1 MLTLLSSL
9 MSFDIKIFQ
18 IILGVTLVEQID
30 CTGIHNKC
38 AKDDLTM
45 DTEFIESGL
54 LSGVEGTLHKAR
66 PVIPPIKREKLEM
79 VQKIPV
85 PSH

>member
-18 IILGVTLVEQID
+18 TIMGDTLVEQID
-30 CTGIHNKC
+30 CTGIHKYMYKC

-54 LSGVEGTLHKAR
+54 LSG
-66 PVIPPIKREKLEM
+66 
-79 VQKIPV
+79 
-85 PSH
+85 SHP